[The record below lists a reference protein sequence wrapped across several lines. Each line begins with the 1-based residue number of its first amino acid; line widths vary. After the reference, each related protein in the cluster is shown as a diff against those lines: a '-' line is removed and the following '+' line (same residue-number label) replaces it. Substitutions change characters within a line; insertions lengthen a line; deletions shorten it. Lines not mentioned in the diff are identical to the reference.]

1 MTKSLRGIVLAAG
14 ACVLAVEYC
23 PVPWSAVFVTAALPF
38 LLLGL
43 QAQRA
48 AATALMI
55 NSAAV
60 CCAFGLVEGY
70 LGFQQLR
77 GDGTRMEGSITE
89 GFTRTDDVLGYG
101 PERSVRVT
109 ARKLY
114 GNIPLYDVVYTIG
127 DDGLRIA
134 YPANATPISG
144 CIVFFGDSITFG
156 EGVNDDQTF
165 AYLVGQK
172 TAGRYEIYNF
182 GFSGYGPHQMLA
194 ALQAG
199 LAEWKVTC
207 QPTHFIYLGWFDHIA
222 RVAGLTSWDKH
233 GPRFALDQ
241 SGELQ
246 RDGYFDSPHN
256 LVGALTLPHGVEVS
270 LESSFIWARLF
281 GRARH
286 ERPAD
291 LTLFLAVVRESARLI
306 RDHYPNSQFH
316 VILWDGPEDAR
327 TPPIESA
334 LRSASIPVHRL
345 TSAIPDFRANST
357 RYALSLH
364 DLHPNP
370 IVHER
375 LANHIIHNILAPSHE
390 CDINCEDFPTH

>member
-246 RDGYFDSPHN
+246 RDGVTRKLLYLGEAFRSGAARTARGPHTFSRRSPR
-256 LVGALTLPHGVEVS
+256 VGATDTGPLPQFSISRYPMG
-270 LESSFIWARLF
+270 WARR
-281 GRARH
+281 RAHAANR
-286 ERPAD
+286 
-291 LTLFLAVVRESARLI
+291 VRVEIGEHS
-306 RDHYPNSQFH
+306 
-316 VILWDGPEDAR
+316 
-327 TPPIESA
+327 
-334 LRSASIPVHRL
+334 RS
-345 TSAIPDFRANST
+345 
-357 RYALSLH
+357 
-364 DLHPNP
+364 
-370 IVHER
+370 
-375 LANHIIHNILAPSHE
+375 
-390 CDINCEDFPTH
+390 